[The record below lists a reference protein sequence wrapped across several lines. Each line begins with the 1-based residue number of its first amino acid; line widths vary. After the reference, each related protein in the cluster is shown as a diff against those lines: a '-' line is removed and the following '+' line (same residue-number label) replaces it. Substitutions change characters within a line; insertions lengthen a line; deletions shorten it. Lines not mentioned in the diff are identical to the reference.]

1 MTEHT
6 VTRVFAKRLF
16 DGEHWLTNQLVTF
29 KGQMIESVESATM
42 PTNGEIERLDV
53 LAPGFIDVH
62 VNGGGGA
69 LFNHTP
75 TIEALARMVAVHA
88 QFGTVAMMPTLISDD
103 YDVMSQAHHA
113 VCQALEQNMAG
124 ILGMHYEGPYLNPIR
139 KGVHNESKLRKPT
152 EGTLS
157 TLLNVSRSGKLMV
170 TLAPEQVPEGF
181 IEWLV
186 SEGAIVCIGHSA
198 ASYDQ
203 ARQAVMSGV
212 RGFTH
217 LFNAMTPLVSR
228 EPGVVGAALQT
239 DLPTWCGLIADGH
252 HVHPAAMRVAI
263 AAKGSEH
270 MLLVTDAIQSVGS
283 DEKEMPFLGK
293 KVRRSEGKVTTE
305 DGTLAGSDL
314 DMATA
319 VRNAISLI
327 GRTPAEALQMA
338 SLRPAEFLGLEHQF
352 GRIKPGYRASL
363 VALNEDFVVK
373 ATWIDGQKV
382 WGSGMA

>member
-1 MTEHT
+1 MTEYT

-139 KGVHNESKLRKPT
+139 KG
-152 EGTLS
+152 
-157 TLLNVSRSGKLMV
+157 
-170 TLAPEQVPEGF
+170 
-181 IEWLV
+181 
-186 SEGAIVCIGHSA
+186 
-198 ASYDQ
+198 
-203 ARQAVMSGV
+203 
-212 RGFTH
+212 
-217 LFNAMTPLVSR
+217 
-228 EPGVVGAALQT
+228 
-239 DLPTWCGLIADGH
+239 
-252 HVHPAAMRVAI
+252 
-263 AAKGSEH
+263 GS
-270 MLLVTDAIQSVGS
+270 
-283 DEKEMPFLGK
+283 
-293 KVRRSEGKVTTE
+293 
-305 DGTLAGSDL
+305 
-314 DMATA
+314 
-319 VRNAISLI
+319 
-327 GRTPAEALQMA
+327 
-338 SLRPAEFLGLEHQF
+338 
-352 GRIKPGYRASL
+352 
-363 VALNEDFVVK
+363 
-373 ATWIDGQKV
+373 
-382 WGSGMA
+382 